1 MNKWMLLTL
10 VFLFILG
17 GCGSKK
23 AEGISKEDLGI
34 IKMNNGKKVYYG
46 MSREN
51 AEKVLGSGENS
62 DMGMFKY
69 DGGVSIFYRNSNV
82 AAVVL
87 DAESKGKYKTTHDV
101 QIGMSKQ
108 TVVKAYGDKYMQSPS
123 ESSLDYVYDTNTNKF
138 MDGYSRIAAKD
149 ADKFYT
155 ISSMFDEKGDL
166 QRMLLVDCSFA
177 IFLQ

>member
-17 GCGSKK
+17 GCGGKK
-23 AEGISKEDLGI
+23 ADGISKEDLGI
-34 IKMNNGKKVYYG
+34 IKMTNGKKVYYG
-46 MSREN
+46 MSRET

-62 DMGMFKY
+62 DMRMFKY
-69 DGGVSIFYRNSNV
+69 DGGVSVFYRNGNV

-101 QIGMSKQ
+101 QIGMPKQ
-108 TVVKAYGDKYMQSPS
+108 TVVKAYGDKYMSSPS
-123 ESSLDYVYDTNTNKF
+123 ESNLDYVYDTNTNKF
-138 MDGYSRIAAKD
+138 MDGYSRIIAKD

-155 ISSMFDEKGDL
+155 ISSMFDENGNL
-166 QRMLLVDCSFA
+166 QRMLLLDCSFA

>member
-17 GCGSKK
+17 GCGGKK

-34 IKMNNGKKVYYG
+34 IKMNGGKKVYYG
-46 MSREN
+46 MSRED

-69 DGGVSIFYRNSNV
+69 DGGVSVFYRNGNV

-101 QIGMSKQ
+101 QIGMPKQ
-108 TVVKAYGDKYMQSPS
+108 TVVKAYGDKYMSSPS
-123 ESSLDYVYDTNTNKF
+123 ESNLDYVYDTNTNKF
-138 MDGYSRIAAKD
+138 MDGYSRIIAKD

-155 ISSMFDEKGDL
+155 ISSMFDENGNL
-166 QRMLLVDCSFA
+166 QRMLLLDCSFA